1 LAEHFEFTTSQALAT
16 PWALK
21 AAGLPAKNIQNVHE
35 FLLPQIA
42 GAQPAN

>member
-1 LAEHFEFTTSQALAT
+1 MAT
-16 PWALK
+16 LWALK

-42 GAQPAN
+42 GGQPPN